1 MACARCHG
9 SCHWGN
15 PFLLYVISIL
25 HSSWSN
31 TGIELQQPNYHI
43 LPFHHAVIIDWNSV
57 ADSAGAHTGSYGCS
71 HCCCDLKGCESVRD
85 GRIQTKGVESVYIH
99 SITSRIPW
107 VYGWRW
113 GKNDQGTRPHF
124 TVEAQEVW
132 YSTHR
137 TISGVHLWLLCS
149 HLDDA
154 GLQMYQHVHQRLQFM
169 QQLTRGAYKWQERG
183 GKSLIEDSCISM
195 WHIDYKISD
204 G

>member
-1 MACARCHG
+1 MAAVTEATLFSYYG
-9 SCHWGN
+9 
-15 PFLLYVISIL
+15 ISIL

-31 TGIELQQPNYHI
+31 TGIGIRTPAAQL
-43 LPFHHAVIIDWNSV
+43 S
-57 ADSAGAHTGSYGCS
+57 HTAIPSCSNNWLEQWSSGCS
-71 HCCCDLKGCESVRD
+71 HCCCDPKGCESIWD
-85 GRIQTKGVESVYIH
+85 GKIQTKGVESVYIH